1 MTAAGRRSR
10 PNIKLDLSR
19 RWANADDMKWKATKL
34 ITIGLAAVMAALISG
49 CTSSGVVAMGQDS
62 YMISRSQWGFTG
74 PAPIK
79 AAALKEADD
88 YCKKQGKVLRVTKT
102 VEIGIKFGSTPA
114 AEVYFK
120 CLDTNNPELKQPAT
134 IEEITR

>member
-1 MTAAGRRSR
+1 MRTRQIISGM
-10 PNIKLDLSR
+10 I
-19 RWANADDMKWKATKL
+19 
-34 ITIGLAAVMAALISG
+34 AVVAAALLFG
-49 CTSSGVVAMGQDS
+49 CATMGTTASGVVSMGS
-62 YMISRSQWGFTG
+62 NTYMITKSVWGFSG

-79 AAALKEADD
+79 AAALKEAAD
-88 YCKKQGKVLRVTKT
+88 YCASHGKVLLVTKT

-120 CLDTNNPELKQPAT
+120 ALDPDDPELKQPHT

>member
-1 MTAAGRRSR
+1 
-10 PNIKLDLSR
+10 
-19 RWANADDMKWKATKL
+19 MKTNQLTWVLLLASV
-34 ITIGLAAVMAALISG
+34 AAVISG
-49 CTSSGVVAMGQDS
+49 CTSSGVVPMGQNS
-62 YMISRSQWGFTG
+62 YMISKSRWGFTG

-79 AAALKEADD
+79 AAELKEADD

-102 VEIGIKFGSTPA
+102 VEIAIKFGSTPA

-120 CLDTNNPELKQPAT
+120 ALDPNDPELKQPAT

>member
-1 MTAAGRRSR
+1 M
-10 PNIKLDLSR
+10 KLE
-19 RWANADDMKWKATKL
+19 
-34 ITIGLAAVMAALISG
+34 IVTIGLAALIVAALISG
-49 CTSSGVVAMGQDS
+49 CTSSGIVPMGQNT
-62 YMISRSQWGFTG
+62 YMISRTHWGFTG

-102 VEIGIKFGSTPA
+102 VEIGIEFGSTPA

-120 CLDTNNPELKQPAT
+120 ALDPTDPELKQPAV
-134 IEEITR
+134 IEEIAR

>member
-1 MTAAGRRSR
+1 
-10 PNIKLDLSR
+10 
-19 RWANADDMKWKATKL
+19 MKRKV
-34 ITIGLAAVMAALISG
+34 IIIIGLAAFIVVTSISG
-49 CTSSGVVAMGQDS
+49 CTSSSDVVPMGQNT
-62 YMISRSQWGFTG
+62 YMIARTQWGFTG

-88 YCKKQGKVLRVTKT
+88 YCRKRGKVMKVIKT
-102 VEIGIKFGSTPA
+102 VEIGLKFGSEPA

-120 CLDTNNPELKQPAT
+120 CLDPDDPELKKDTT